1 MTINLNIIVRKK
13 LNNLHY
19 SLSFYLWSMFVTKK
33 NTRKPNVKNMNP
45 YIYSKSK
52 YIFIFNANC
61 CLANEVLLTWMTWAT
76 CCEKISNKRMSFGI
90 PGPSPRCA
98 NIAKRSINAIM
109 IFFTFTSWCNSAHAF
124 KNAFSVWRW
133 NSSGKT

>member
-1 MTINLNIIVRKK
+1 MTYMRHL
-13 LNNLHY
+13 
-19 SLSFYLWSMFVTKK
+19 SLYLISFYLWSMFVTKE
-33 NTRKPNVKNMNP
+33 NTRKSCGKNMHLYVN
-45 YIYSKSK
+45 SKSK
-52 YIFIFNANC
+52 YYIFTFNTNC
-61 CLANEVLLTWMTWAT
+61 SCLTNGGLLTWMTWAT

-98 NIAKRSINAIM
+98 NIANRSINAII